1 MSVSIEDRAPG
12 AETLLSWKSIV
23 LVMAIAVVTVA
34 AGTLAGYAATALFD
48 IWSGT
53 DAPRAYAA
61 GEIQSL
67 QTARV
72 SVSFFAFQTV
82 TILTLI
88 AVNALLGRGD
98 GNGRFLNF
106 AMPRGGLKTLILAS
120 LGLMLLAFLY
130 GSLIFAL
137 DREAFRHDMSPFAE
151 LMKARTWW
159 LVLIAA
165 GIGAPIAEECL
176 FRGLMF
182 GTLKRTSLG
191 IGGAAAVSAILWALL
206 HANYSIYG
214 VTAITL
220 IGIYLALVRERTGS
234 LLTPIVCHGAYNS
247 LIVLVLAFAPNSS
260 LVTG

>member
-34 AGTLAGYAATALFD
+34 AGTLAGYAATAVFD

-61 GEIQSL
+61 GEIQSI

-72 SVSFFAFQTV
+72 SVSFFAFQAV
-82 TILTLI
+82 TILALI
-88 AVNALLGRGD
+88 AVNALWARGD
-98 GNGRFLNF
+98 GGGHFLTF

-120 LGLMLLAFLY
+120 LGLVVLAFLY

-137 DREAFRHDMSPFAE
+137 DRDAFRHDMSPFAD

-182 GTLKRTSLG
+182 GTLRRTSLG
-191 IGGAAAVSAILWALL
+191 IGGAAAISAILWALL

-234 LLTPIVCHGAYNS
+234 LLTPIVCHGVYNS
-247 LIVLVLAFAPNSS
+247 LIVLILAFAPNSS

>member
-1 MSVSIEDRAPG
+1 
-12 AETLLSWKSIV
+12 
-23 LVMAIAVVTVA
+23 
-34 AGTLAGYAATALFD
+34 
-48 IWSGT
+48 
-53 DAPRAYAA
+53 
-61 GEIQSL
+61 
-67 QTARV
+67 
-72 SVSFFAFQTV
+72 
-82 TILTLI
+82 
-88 AVNALLGRGD
+88 
-98 GNGRFLNF
+98 
-106 AMPRGGLKTLILAS
+106 
-120 LGLMLLAFLY
+120 
-130 GSLIFAL
+130 
-137 DREAFRHDMSPFAE
+137 
-151 LMKARTWW
+151 MKARTWW

-182 GTLKRTSLG
+182 GTLRRTSLG